1 MKLPDGKTLRAHAPE
16 FVFSLILIVWYIATA
31 VSRAPGRL
39 SPLFLPI
46 DLAARTGSFS
56 FLAALVAWSAA
67 LLAIW
72 KLAAPFL
79 RDKLGF
85 AKAESTAGLAIAAV
99 ESALVVA
106 AVALHA
112 VAFAARSSYFSG
124 SSPFGWMVGLVAV
137 GFNASC
143 LVLLIRSVSRKN
155 AAYDEYFEF
164 RRAIEKEKGG
174 LSGFVR
180 RRGIQRRI
188 TVLFTAFIFAVIA
201 ILAVILLRDFSN
213 TILGAVIDKGE
224 GLADRAASVVKSSV
238 GDRIAVEDFFSI
250 EAKKNEGATFP
261 FEHLSYFRRDPKT
274 GVLAVLESTEA
285 AEVGKAYKGEPFK
298 LEETDYLV
306 DRAGGTIEFRAPVT
320 LSSVY
325 LGYVSVVYES
335 EVIFEPYFRTQ
346 VKVWIIAAFFVYA
359 SIFLTYLIGRTIV
372 FPILFLRMSVNSISS
387 RLSGMIKGES
397 RVSADYLRY
406 EDRVTTKDE
415 IKKLSLEIGNMA
427 TVIRGVIPYISAST
441 LMASERS
448 TPTTES
454 RDLAFLFTD
463 IRGFTTL
470 CEGRSPE
477 EVVTLLNHYLEIQS
491 DAIIANG
498 GDVDKFV
505 GDEIMAMFDGPDKE
519 LKACRAG
526 LSIRHAMAEERE
538 KARASA
544 STEISIGIGI
554 NSGPVVFGSVG
565 AKDRMDFTSI
575 GDTVNLAARLEGANK
590 TYGTKSLVT
599 EAVAD
604 KVGGEILLREID
616 LLTVKGKTKPVRIF
630 EVLQERSHANPK
642 LERLKA
648 VFEIGLAAYR
658 AKSWAK
664 AEKAFGALVKE
675 FNDETS
681 AIFLRRVE
689 LFKASPP
696 PADWDGVFAMKV
708 K

>member
-1 MKLPDGKTLRAHAPE
+1 MKIPDGKTIRAHAPE
-16 FVFSLILIVWYIATA
+16 FVFSLVLIVWYFATA
-31 VSRAPGRL
+31 VARAPGRL

-46 DLAARTGSFS
+46 DLAERTGSFS
-56 FLAALVAWSAA
+56 FLAALIAWPAA
-67 LLAIW
+67 LIALW

-79 RDKLGF
+79 RGKLGF
-85 AKAESTAGLAIAAV
+85 AKAESTAGLAVAAV
-99 ESALVVA
+99 ESALAVA
-106 AVALHA
+106 AVAVHA

-124 SSPFGWMVGLVAV
+124 GSTFGWIVGLVAV
-137 GFNASC
+137 PFNAYC

-164 RRAIEKEKGG
+164 RRSIEKEKGG
-174 LSGFVR
+174 LYGFVR

-274 GVLAVLESTEA
+274 GVLAVLESTEE

-298 LEETDYLV
+298 LEETDYLI

-387 RLSGMIKGES
+387 RLAGMIKGES
-397 RVSADYLRY
+397 RVSADYLQY

-463 IRGFTTL
+463 IRGFTSL

-526 LSIRHAMAEERE
+526 LAIRHAMAEERE

-599 EAVAD
+599 EVVAE
-604 KVGGEILLREID
+604 KVVGEILLREID
-616 LLTVKGKTKPVRIF
+616 LLTVKGKTKPARIF
-630 EVLQERSHANPK
+630 EVLQERSQASPK
-642 LERLKA
+642 LERLKS

-664 AEKAFGALVKE
+664 AEKAFGALAKE

-696 PADWDGVFAMKV
+696 PADWDGVFALKV